1 MKRQTTLMIIILT
14 AVVAAIF
21 SFMISNALF
30 GSPKRHPIL
39 VPVVQKISPTFPL
52 PQTDPTY
59 QTFFNQQALDPTQL
73 IQIGGNGNTS
83 PFNGQ
88 SQ

>member
-1 MKRQTTLMIIILT
+1 MKRQTTILVIALT
-14 AVVAAIF
+14 AIVAALL
-21 SFMISNALF
+21 SFVISDSLF
-30 GSPKRHPIL
+30 GSPKRHPIY

-59 QTFFNQQALDPTQL
+59 QHFFNQQALDPTQL
-73 IQIGGNGNTS
+73 IQIGGNGNTA